1 MILPFLSD
9 TALRTIQPTKRVKT
23 KNHLFAL
30 FLLLSTLA
38 FSQDPS
44 CEYQATFRNV
54 QTDLYDYLI
63 IVDDENTDRSIRSIQ
78 KSLRKHWG
86 DGNALQ
92 TALLRSETGKEI
104 LLGYRFYYCYPRY
117 ENTDQLRIVIARKD
131 KQSNRIDL
139 MFSSAP
145 LRPGRTRIEVP
156 GFQTGKRPCEVYEP
170 LVSSGDQRNK
180 RYTEADREMSGRL
193 VVVN

>member
-1 MILPFLSD
+1 MKYFHGVFV
-9 TALRTIQPTKRVKT
+9 A
-23 KNHLFAL
+23 

-63 IVDDENTDRSIRSIQ
+63 IIDDENTERSIRSIQ
-78 KSLRKHWG
+78 KNLRKHWG
-86 DGNALQ
+86 DGNALE

-117 ENTDQLRIVIARKD
+117 ENTDQ
-131 KQSNRIDL
+131 
-139 MFSSAP
+139 
-145 LRPGRTRIEVP
+145 
-156 GFQTGKRPCEVYEP
+156 
-170 LVSSGDQRNK
+170 
-180 RYTEADREMSGRL
+180 
-193 VVVN
+193 